1 MAGLTTVTG
10 DLKGNTKRLVDTIE
24 RFAGCGVDA
33 VVTCEAY
40 LQGFESV
47 TFDPATDRAVAITAD
62 APEHEPITEAVRRTR
77 IAAGYGY
84 VERDGDRFYSTYRL
98 VSPDGVVLEQRRI
111 SAGWREER
119 ADPAVYGVGE
129 DVQVVEWMGHRTAV
143 ALCGGLWSDQPR
155 FTGLGTDLLL
165 WPVFVSFPPR
175 QWLAEEL
182 DAYAEQAAT
191 VAPQALLVNGAATA
205 DDGEYIAGA
214 ALLADGQVAAVS
226 GFDGRD
232 TCLVVEV

>member
-1 MAGLTTVTG
+1 MAGLTTITG
-10 DLKGNTKRLVDTIE
+10 DVECNTKRLVDTIE

-62 APEHEPITEAVRRTR
+62 APEHEPITEAVRHTG
-77 IAAGYGY
+77 IAVGYGY
-84 VERDGDRFYSTYRL
+84 VERDGDRFFSTYRV

-111 SAGWREER
+111 SAGWREEW
-119 ADPAVYGVGE
+119 ADPEVYGVGD

-143 ALCGGLWSDQPR
+143 ALCGDLWSDQPR
-155 FTGLGTDLLL
+155 FTGLGIDLLL

-182 DAYAEQAAT
+182 DAYAERAAT
-191 VAPQALLVNGAATA
+191 VAPQALLVNGAATSE
-205 DDGEYIAGA
+205 DGEYIAGA